1 MPTTASCWVFTAL
14 SSGPPARPAAE
25 QAHKVL
31 QGAPVS
37 HVTPGP
43 FGEVPLVRKEL
54 TIQLSGL
61 GVLVGQRLQ
70 PCDDGERQLVEPP
83 LRRGAAWRA
92 AALFLGQRGPQLLDR
107 VA

>member
-31 QGAPVS
+31 QGGPVS

-43 FGEVPLVRKEL
+43 FGEVPLVPKEL

-61 GVLVGQRLQ
+61 GILDGQRMQ
-70 PCDDGERQLVEPP
+70 PPHDGETTLVEPP
-83 LRRGAAWRA
+83 APRGSEGQACAPSAGQTRPPRR
-92 AALFLGQRGPQLLDR
+92 
-107 VA
+107 